1 MNQLA
6 LVQDT
11 GRMQRKM
18 RRPTH
23 NYYLEHR
30 PYQIQ
35 PFMIAPVLPGETLK
49 NLNMQGRAI
58 TDPLANG
65 PLNIM
70 PWWHET
76 YFFYVKL
83 RDLDA
88 RDALEAMLLK
98 GTTIAGLNSAAQAET
113 YHQGG
118 APNWTAMC
126 LKRVTEEYFRNE
138 GEVWD
143 AQKLG
148 NLPIASAI
156 QHGTNWADSL
166 IVDGAMPTNNI
177 LQTDREDDVLPAYA
191 EAYER
196 MTAMRMV
203 DMSFEEWLGTFGI
216 RGPKAIEKN
225 KPELIRYAKN
235 WTYPTNTVEPTTG
248 VPSAAV
254 SWSVN
259 ERADKDRFFDE
270 PGFIFGVTVVR
281 AKLYMGNQRGAA
293 VSMLEDAYVWLNAM
307 MRDQPET
314 SVKEFVGPTT
324 PTGPLRGQTANYWVD
339 VRDLFIYGDQYI
351 GKGTADLPQNFAPAL
366 PAANGEKRY
375 PTSAMVDA
383 LYLVGTANKV
393 RQEGVVSL
401 NIASHATTAT
411 DNTGR
416 PS

>member
-1 MNQLA
+1 
-6 LVQDT
+6 
-11 GRMQRKM
+11 M
-18 RRPTH
+18 RRPQH
-23 NYYLEHR
+23 HYYLEHR

-35 PFMIAPVLPGETLK
+35 PFIIAPVLPGETLK
-49 NLNMQGRAI
+49 NLNQQGRAI
-58 TDPLANG
+58 TDPLATG
-65 PLNIM
+65 AMNIM
-70 PWWHET
+70 PWWQEV
-76 YFFYVKL
+76 YYFYVKL

-88 RDALEAMLLK
+88 RDALEDMLLK
-98 GTTIAGLNSAAQAET
+98 GSTITSLNAAAQAET
-113 YHQGG
+113 YHQGS

-138 GEVWD
+138 GEAWN
-143 AQKLG
+143 AQMFG
-148 NLPIASAI
+148 NLPIASSI
-156 QHGTNWADSL
+156 QYGANWADSM
-166 IVDGAMPTNNI
+166 IVDGAMPTPKP
-177 LQTDREDDVLPAYA
+177 LQEDLSTDVLPAYA
-191 EAYER
+191 EAYAR
-196 MTAMRMV
+196 MQAMRMV

-216 RGPKAIEKN
+216 RGPKAVEKN
-225 KPELIRYAKN
+225 KPELLRYAKN
-235 WTYPTNTVEPTTG
+235 WTYPTNTIEPTTG

-324 PTGPLRGQTANYWVD
+324 PTGPLRGQTSNYWVD
-339 VRDLFIYGDQYI
+339 VRDLFLYGDQFI
-351 GKGTADLPQNFAPAL
+351 ASGSAVLPTNYAPAL
-366 PAANGEKRY
+366 PSAGGEKRFV
-375 PTSAMVDA
+375 TSAMVDA
-383 LYLVGTANKV
+383 LFLSPTINKV

-401 NIASHATTAT
+401 NIAAHPTTAT